1 VCLEDQIL
9 EGLGAGKQAS
19 LGTLGKSGSSRPW
32 AFYRRLFRAA
42 QKRLERKHYKQRLDL
57 MNYDKQRQEML
68 QDLGA
73 DPYVD

>member
-1 VCLEDQIL
+1 MERESCGDPAPHKP
-9 EGLGAGKQAS
+9 LG
-19 LGTLGKSGSSRPW
+19 R
-32 AFYRRLFRAA
+32 
-42 QKRLERKHYKQRLDL
+42 QRLDL